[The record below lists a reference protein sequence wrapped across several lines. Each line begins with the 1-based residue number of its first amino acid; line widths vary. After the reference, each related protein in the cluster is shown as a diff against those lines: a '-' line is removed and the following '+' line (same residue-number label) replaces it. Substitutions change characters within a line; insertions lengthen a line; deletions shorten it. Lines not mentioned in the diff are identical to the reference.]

1 MTLLLI
7 LATLG
12 FSHPAQAE
20 APAKNCFWAF
30 GHYLV
35 VDNSG
40 QNLVLEIEG
49 EECKTLK
56 IAYGARDSGK
66 ITFNLENG
74 GWKPLPKIGGP
85 LPSEP
90 KGKYKLNWAERN
102 ISIESIV
109 QRHAGLPAGG
119 EKKGQGPIPVILI
132 TYATTEDAVRKALT
146 AVQRDR
152 VISGRPQLIRIE
164 KN

>member
-7 LATLG
+7 LSALG
-12 FSHPAQAE
+12 LTTPAQAE
-20 APAKNCFWAF
+20 APKNCFWAF

-56 IAYGARDSGK
+56 IAYGPRGSGK

-85 LPSEP
+85 LPNEP
-90 KGKYKLNWAERN
+90 KGRYKLNWAERS
-102 ISIESIV
+102 ISIEAEVEREEGVNCTWSAGFGYDSYESESASFTFRSV
-109 QRHAGLPAGG
+109 SQCTGEEEQRSEAKIYGF
-119 EKKGQGPIPVILI
+119 
-132 TYATTEDAVRKALT
+132 
-146 AVQRDR
+146 
-152 VISGRPQLIRIE
+152 
-164 KN
+164 